1 MAAADEIVLEIIPEG
16 DVLRVRVGQKTIA
29 VAALE
34 DRALVKLSHVA
45 RSYARPNKMRFVDVA
60 RN

>member
-1 MAAADEIVLEIIPEG
+1 MAVAEEIVLEIVPEG
-16 DVLRVRVGQKTIA
+16 DVLRVRAGHQIIASAA
-29 VAALE
+29 VA

-45 RSYARPNKMRFVDVA
+45 RSYARRHKMRFVDMT